1 MNPGNNHTPTAY
13 NETNE
18 IKKSLETLT
27 KIQQEHDIRNTDIE
41 LAKQAKKISEQMKSF
56 GETVSPVKELCGI
69 ADGLADCGSP
79 WFIVG
84 KNGKA

>member
-41 LAKQAKKISEQMKSF
+41 LAKLAKKISEQMKSF
-56 GETVSPVKELCGI
+56 G
-69 ADGLADCGSP
+69 
-79 WFIVG
+79 
-84 KNGKA
+84 

>member
-56 GETVSPVKELCGI
+56 GETVSSVKELCGI
-69 ADGLADCGSP
+69 ADGLANCGSP